1 MTRSSKQSLEGEIRE
16 CGEGEE
22 GRNRYA
28 AKFKKI
34 QEGSKEGTADMW
46 PRRGGAVDRQWTRQW
61 TVCKDK
67 RNAKRFE
74 VGRCNST
81 DVAND
86 SYACCTAKI
95 GVIGGGMWNWPAG

>member
-1 MTRSSKQSLEGEIRE
+1 VEQWTESDK
-16 CGEGEE
+16 
-22 GRNRYA
+22 
-28 AKFKKI
+28 
-34 QEGSKEGTADMW
+34 
-46 PRRGGAVDRQWTRQW
+46 AVDRQSLQ
-61 TVCKDK
+61 TVHK

-95 GVIGGGMWNWPAG
+95 GVIGGGTWNWLGRGGFLERLPRVLMLRMHSERA

>member
-1 MTRSSKQSLEGEIRE
+1 VRLE

-22 GRNRYA
+22 GGNSYA
-28 AKFKKI
+28 VKFKKT

-46 PRRGGAVDRQWTRQW
+46 PRRGGAVDREWTRQW
-61 TVCKDK
+61 IGSPLQTVHK

-86 SYACCTAKI
+86 SYACCTVKI
-95 GVIGGGMWNWPAG
+95 GVIGGGTWNWPTG